1 VSDSI
6 VDIFRD
12 EAREHLAEMEK
23 LFLDLEMMTDDAGR
37 RALINALFRHAHSL
51 KGDAKVVGLE
61 ALKTVVQTLEDQL
74 DGLRKSPTDARPETV
89 SRGLAQLDL
98 VRREFLIWESKLAA
112 ASSAS
117 RPIADSTAAPQAPGV
132 PQGVLPRDAVT
143 DEARGDDA
151 FRVRVS
157 SEQLDQMLNLAGEL
171 RISRRSMAAVA
182 NRLMELRNHLAAQLK
197 SVGRLST
204 NENRQHLEASL
215 DLLRRIDDDL
225 HKKVAREDLLGETL
239 DAHIRQARLLPLSML
254 TDSLRRAVRDL
265 SGSLKKE
272 IRLEVDGDVM
282 LDKAVLGMLRDPLL
296 HLLRNAADHGIESG
310 EERVVAG
317 KPAGAVIRI
326 SASLQGSMARI
337 CVADDGRGIDFESVR
352 QEVRRRG
359 DFKERES
366 DELGQRELAGYL
378 FLPGFSTAAA
388 GEISGRGVGLDVVSD
403 TVRRLQGTVELESSS
418 PAGSVFAITVPTIIS
433 SIRILTVVAGGRHF
447 GVPLSA
453 VRRTGQARPDEL
465 RELEGR
471 PVLPHEGRSLR
482 WAYLSELVGP
492 GEPLK
497 HRQDAAR
504 PYFIAKQQ
512 EGEIAVV
519 VDDIEDESEVLLKP
533 LGFPI
538 EGLPGILG
546 AAIRPDGAVQLVL
559 DLTGTTWTR
568 PTSRL
573 APMQSES
580 RAAGRVLVVDD
591 SPTTRAIL
599 RNMLTIAGF
608 IVITAKDGVEALELL
623 RSRSV
628 DLVVSDVDMPRLN
641 GFDLTRHVKTKL
653 GLPVILVTG
662 REKDEH
668 RREGLAAGA
677 DAYVVKSTFEDKGLL
692 DVVRQ
697 FI

>member
-1 VSDSI
+1 
-6 VDIFRD
+6 
-12 EAREHLAEMEK
+12 
-23 LFLDLEMMTDDAGR
+23 
-37 RALINALFRHAHSL
+37 
-51 KGDAKVVGLE
+51 
-61 ALKTVVQTLEDQL
+61 
-74 DGLRKSPTDARPETV
+74 
-89 SRGLAQLDL
+89 
-98 VRREFLIWESKLAA
+98 
-112 ASSAS
+112 
-117 RPIADSTAAPQAPGV
+117 
-132 PQGVLPRDAVT
+132 
-143 DEARGDDA
+143 
-151 FRVRVS
+151 
-157 SEQLDQMLNLAGEL
+157 
-171 RISRRSMAAVA
+171 
-182 NRLMELRNHLAAQLK
+182 
-197 SVGRLST
+197 
-204 NENRQHLEASL
+204 
-215 DLLRRIDDDL
+215 
-225 HKKVAREDLLGETL
+225 
-239 DAHIRQARLLPLSML
+239 
-254 TDSLRRAVRDL
+254 
-265 SGSLKKE
+265 
-272 IRLEVDGDVM
+272 
-282 LDKAVLGMLRDPLL
+282 
-296 HLLRNAADHGIESG
+296 
-310 EERVVAG
+310 
-317 KPAGAVIRI
+317 
-326 SASLQGSMARI
+326 
-337 CVADDGRGIDFESVR
+337 
-352 QEVRRRG
+352 
-359 DFKERES
+359 
-366 DELGQRELAGYL
+366 
-378 FLPGFSTAAA
+378 
-388 GEISGRGVGLDVVSD
+388 
-403 TVRRLQGTVELESSS
+403 
-418 PAGSVFAITVPTIIS
+418 
-433 SIRILTVVAGGRHF
+433 
-447 GVPLSA
+447 
-453 VRRTGQARPDEL
+453 L

-573 APMQSES
+573 APIQSES

-599 RNMLTIAGF
+599 RNMLTVAGF

-641 GFDLTRHVKTKL
+641 GFDLTRRVKAKL